1 MLTQRHYQFHYL
13 TAISRLLQRKFYLKK
28 KLIKFRIHL
37 KKCLFLLPWSE
48 FTLEL
53 YRSNY
58 FNHHIYTVRFI
69 FYEEKSLL
77 RIVNHNKLQSHLPLV
92 TTPLISVNKLEM
104 AEWNDFKPS
113 GVVKSCWYFEPH
125 SRNKRTML
133 LTYKIRLAC
142 NCDGN
147 WKCSVSG
154 VITDEAVCNKLN
166 NGHIQVIVALEKA
179 GYEIWVMLP

>member
-1 MLTQRHYQFHYL
+1 
-13 TAISRLLQRKFYLKK
+13 
-28 KLIKFRIHL
+28 
-37 KKCLFLLPWSE
+37 
-48 FTLEL
+48 
-53 YRSNY
+53 
-58 FNHHIYTVRFI
+58 
-69 FYEEKSLL
+69 
-77 RIVNHNKLQSHLPLV
+77 
-92 TTPLISVNKLEM
+92 
-104 AEWNDFKPS
+104 
-113 GVVKSCWYFEPH
+113 
-125 SRNKRTML
+125 ML